1 MKKNVIF
8 HNKVSDALTPQNKFD
23 QHNLPFTL
31 NSTIGCLFGCAYCF
45 LQGYPFYRFTD
56 FGKEVKVKTW
66 IPEKLDR
73 ELKKYRILPQYLKR
87 IQVNVATEGYLPS
100 VMTKVK
106 KELNRDIMKEVLDV
120 FRKHWNNGNQWMVH
134 LVTKSHM
141 VRKHLDI
148 IAGMRDQVQLEI
160 TITTLDEEKKKILEG
175 LAPTVKRRLDVVRQF
190 SDAGVFVRIMC
201 MPLLGTR
208 EDANIIKSV
217 GFDHGARAFK
227 HKGVNYWN
235 EDALLNGQ
243 TIRDGIREDEVFE
256 DVLFNS
262 GEPVIENGHPKTM
275 IVPMPVI
282 IRTGKKK
289 KSKRWRGFQ
298 SQHLANKEMIM
309 ENFGYKDL
317 NDINWG
323 YVI

>member
-8 HNKVSDALTPQNKFD
+8 HNDVGDALTQQNKID

-31 NSTIGCLFGCAYCF
+31 NASIGCHFGCQYCF
-45 LQGYPFYRFTD
+45 IQGYPFSRHAV
-56 FGKEVKVKTW
+56 FGKEVKVKLW
-66 IPEKLDR
+66 IADELDK
-73 ELKKYRILPQYLKR
+73 ELYKYQNLPQHLKR
-87 IQVNVATEGYLPS
+87 VQVNVMTEGYLPS
-100 VMTKVK
+100 AMIKVK

-134 LVTKSHM
+134 LITKSHM

-160 TITTLDEEKKKILEG
+160 TITTLDEERKKILEG

-190 SDAGVFVRIMC
+190 SDVGVFVRIMC
-201 MPLLGTR
+201 MPLIGAR

-217 GFDHGARAFK
+217 CFNYGAKAFK

-235 EDALLNGQ
+235 KDALLNGQ
-243 TIRDGIREDEVFE
+243 TIKDGIRKDEVFE
-256 DVLFNS
+256 DLLVMG
-262 GEPVIENGHPKTM
+262 GEPVIEDGKPKTM
-275 IVPMPVI
+275 VVPMPVI
-282 IRTGKKK
+282 IRAG
-289 KSKRWRGFQ
+289 KSKKWKGYQ
-298 SQHLANKEMIM
+298 SEHLANKVMIM
-309 ENFGYKDL
+309 ENFGYTEL